1 MPHNPTYIKRS
12 LVRRIEDGANIRSR
26 CEATIRGGRLK
37 VDRKVKS
44 EPIDK
49 DDLAALEVL
58 TETTIVETLGRR
70 YLNDKVST
78 IFVTQLFQK
87 ARPFYIY

>member
-12 LVRRIEDGANIRSR
+12 LVRRIEDGANIRSK

-44 EPIDK
+44 EPVDK
-49 DDLAALEVL
+49 DDLAALECL

-70 YLNDKVST
+70 YLNDKVSV
-78 IFVTQLFQK
+78 ILMAMF
-87 ARPFYIY
+87 PES